1 MNKLKSAL
9 LLGIV
14 ATSIMSFAAC
24 GKKMDDGDIHITM
37 TPDRTTASPTASA
50 TPDIDVLPSI
60 DIDMA
65 TISPEAK

>member
-1 MNKLKSAL
+1 MNKLKGAL
-9 LLGIV
+9 LLGTV
-14 ATSIMSFAAC
+14 AMSIMTFAAC

-37 TPDRTTASPTASA
+37 TPDRTTASPTATA
-50 TPDIDVLPSI
+50 TPDIDILPSI